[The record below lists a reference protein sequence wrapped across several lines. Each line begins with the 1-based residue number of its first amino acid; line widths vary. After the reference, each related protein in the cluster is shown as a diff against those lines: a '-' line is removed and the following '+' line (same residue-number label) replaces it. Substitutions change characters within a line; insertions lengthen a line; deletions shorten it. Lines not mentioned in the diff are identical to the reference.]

1 MLPPLHVQWY
11 AMQNPRVVRKSVR
24 GRVHKVGKVWD
35 MNTSLSY
42 TLGLLALPLPYS
54 FYLGWGP
61 RALLRSS

>member
-11 AMQNPRVVRKSVR
+11 AMQNPWVARKSVW
-24 GRVHKVGKVWD
+24 GRVHKVGQVWD

-42 TLGLLALPLPYS
+42 TLGLLALPLPCS

-61 RALLRSS
+61 RALLHSS